1 MKNREKVIK
10 AVDAL
15 YELIKQN
22 TDDHC
27 VSVSLL
33 FTSEGYVFDERILEL
48 GKIGDELYEHINL
61 RGEVI
66 K

>member
-1 MKNREKVIK
+1 VKNGGKVIK

-15 YELIKQN
+15 YELLKQN

-27 VSVSLL
+27 VSVRLL
-33 FTSEGYVFDERILEL
+33 FTSEGYLFDERISEL
-48 GKIGDELYEHINL
+48 GKIGNEPELINL

>member
-15 YELIKQN
+15 YELLKQN

-27 VSVSLL
+27 VSVTLR
-33 FTSEGYVFDERILEL
+33 FTSEGYEFDEQIAEL
-48 GKIGDELYEHINL
+48 GKIGNEPYELINL